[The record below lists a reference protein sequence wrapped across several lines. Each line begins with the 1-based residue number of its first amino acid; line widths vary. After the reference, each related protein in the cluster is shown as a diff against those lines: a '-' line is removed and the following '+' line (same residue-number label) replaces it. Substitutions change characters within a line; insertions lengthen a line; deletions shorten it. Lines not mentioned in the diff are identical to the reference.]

1 MGVMIRLQ
9 RAGARNRAFY
19 RIVVTDS
26 RKPRDGAFLEKVGY
40 YDPVSDPDVIHL
52 EKDRVTEWMGKGAK
66 PTDAVRALIRRWEQR
81 GSGEDRQPAAES
93 PKTPATPEK
102 APPKPEEAPPK
113 PVEAPPKPEEAPPKP
128 VEPSPEPAAGGDSV
142 PDSEAETKS

>member
-1 MGVMIRLQ
+1 MAVVIRLQ

-52 EKDRVTEWMGKGAK
+52 EGDRVTEWMGKGAK

-81 GSGEDRQPAAES
+81 GSGADRQPAAEPS
-93 PKTPATPEK
+93 KTPSA
-102 APPKPEEAPPK
+102 PEEAPPK
-113 PVEAPPKPEEAPPKP
+113 PVEPPTPEEAPPKP
-128 VEPSPEPAAGGDSV
+128 VEPSPEPAGGSDSV
-142 PDSEAETKS
+142 PESEAEAKS